1 MMASQF
7 IVDVNE
13 MNFEYEV
20 VSFSR
25 NKPVLVDFWA
35 EWCHPCE
42 TLGPILEKIV
52 NEANG
57 NLRLA
62 KVNIDQNPNLAMQ
75 FNVRSIPTVKAFI
88 DGQIANEFVGILP
101 EARIREFIS
110 KLTPPTPIDLG
121 LSKAQNLLLSHDW
134 QGAEKILK
142 DVLEE
147 KSDSPSALLGMAK
160 AMLALDQPVK
170 AMEALENI
178 RSTRE
183 INQAALLAP
192 YAKILIEFHKETLP
206 DENNLDA
213 IFYNSIRLSIQ
224 GKYPIALDGLLD
236 ILKQDKRYRDKKAQE
251 AILGILEIMG
261 EEDLNTRAYRAELAS
276 ILF

>member
-1 MMASQF
+1 MTSPF

-13 MNFEYEV
+13 TNFEYEV
-20 VSFSR
+20 VSFSK

-35 EWCHPCE
+35 EWCHPCK
-42 TLGPILEKIV
+42 TLGPILEKVV

-62 KVNIDQNPNLAMQ
+62 KVNIDQNPNLAMR
-75 FNVRSIPTVKAFI
+75 FNVHSIPTVKAFI
-88 DGQIANEFVGILP
+88 NGQITNEFVGILP
-101 EARIREFIS
+101 EARIRAFI
-110 KLTPPTPIDLG
+110 KELTPPAPIDLD
-121 LSKAQNLLLSHDW
+121 LSKAHNLLLSHDW
-134 QGAEKILK
+134 QGAERILN

-160 AMLALDQPVK
+160 AMLALDKPIK
-170 AMEALENI
+170 ALEALEGI
-178 RSTRE
+178 RFARE
-183 INQAALLAP
+183 ANQAALLAP
-192 YAKILIEFHKETLP
+192 YAKILMDYHNENLP

-213 IFYNSIRLSIQ
+213 IFYNSIRLSSQ
-224 GKYPIALDGLLD
+224 EKYPIALDGLLD
-236 ILKQDKRYRDKKAQE
+236 ILRQDKRYRGKKAQE

-261 EEDLNTRAYRAELAS
+261 EKDPDTRAYRTELAS